1 MPGVRQYPEETQAF
15 ILEQRVTT
23 LEGIIRERFLEGS
36 DQITAGNS
44 TEVITHKLEVVP
56 SSVFLTPRSN
66 DRVWLT
72 AIGATTFTV
81 NRSGTSG
88 ILGFYWLTI
97 P

>member
-1 MPGVRQYPEETQAF
+1 MPRVRQYPEETPLFLMERRLA
-15 ILEQRVTT
+15 T

-36 DQITAGNS
+36 SQITAGNS
-44 TEVITHKLEVVP
+44 TEVITHGLGVVP

-88 ILGFYWLTI
+88 ILGFYWLAV

>member
-1 MPGVRQYPEETQAF
+1 MPGVSRYPEETP
-15 ILEQRVTT
+15 LSDLDRRVAT

-36 DQITAGNS
+36 DQITDGNS
-44 TEVITHKLEVVP
+44 TEAITHGLGVVP

-66 DRVWLT
+66 DGVWVT
-72 AIGATTFTV
+72 AIGATTFTA

-88 ILGFYWLTI
+88 ILGFYWLAI